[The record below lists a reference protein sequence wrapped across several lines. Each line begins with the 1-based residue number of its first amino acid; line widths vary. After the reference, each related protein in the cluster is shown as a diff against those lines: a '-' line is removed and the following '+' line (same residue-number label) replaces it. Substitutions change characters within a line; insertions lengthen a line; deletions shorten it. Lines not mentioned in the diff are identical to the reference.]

1 MSSPKTSAVGADWTH
16 LLADPDLVSHLGL
29 LLQTYRD
36 APPDKRDQV
45 LLETMRKIKSG
56 ALKTPP
62 PAETKS
68 AAAESPANETS
79 SAPTTE
85 VPAAKSEVVQVL
97 HEPAQPVVVP
107 SAATPPFEPDLF
119 TPSWAQDRRR
129 FPRIKCFVAV
139 ELRVDG
145 AVTPVWGNLSNTSI
159 GGCLVETA
167 VAVETGAKLE
177 IGLWMAN
184 GKIWVKGLIING
196 IVTRSNPCFG
206 VRIKFAQLEAAE
218 KDTLREFLKF
228 VETTS
233 KTLTNEHAY
242 LAQLKR

>member
-1 MSSPKTSAVGADWTH
+1 MSTPKSSPVGADWTH

-36 APPDKRDQV
+36 APPGKRDQV
-45 LLETMRKIKSG
+45 LLETMRKIKSD
-56 ALKTPP
+56 AREANL
-62 PAETKS
+62 AVV
-68 AAAESPANETS
+68 ES
-79 SAPTTE
+79 
-85 VPAAKSEVVQVL
+85 PAAKS
-97 HEPAQPVVVP
+97 HDAGKEPTQPVAIP
-107 SAATPPFEPDLF
+107 SAPAPPFEPDLF

-145 AVTPVWGNLSNTSI
+145 SSAPVWGNLSNTSI

-167 VAVETGAKLE
+167 VPVNTGARLE

-228 VETTS
+228 VETTT
-233 KTLTNEHAY
+233 KTLNSEHSY

>member
-36 APPDKRDQV
+36 APPDKRDQL

-56 ALKTPP
+56 TLEIAPESAQP
-62 PAETKS
+62 
-68 AAAESPANETS
+68 AAAIEPEVIETPAL
-79 SAPTTE
+79 
-85 VPAAKSEVVQVL
+85 KSEVIQVL
-97 HEPAQPVVVP
+97 PEPAQPSTVP
-107 SAATPPFEPDLF
+107 TATAPPFEPDLF

-145 AVTPVWGNLSNTSI
+145 AIVPVWGNLSNTSV

-167 VAVETGAKLE
+167 VPVETGAKLE

-206 VRIKFAQLEAAE
+206 VRIKFSQLEAAE

-228 VETTS
+228 VETSS
-233 KTLTNEHAY
+233 KTLTNEQSY
-242 LAQLKR
+242 LAKLKR

>member
-56 ALKTPP
+56 AIKIAPE
-62 PAETKS
+62 PAE
-68 AAAESPANETS
+68 P
-79 SAPTTE
+79 
-85 VPAAKSEVVQVL
+85 PAAKAPETTEAPALKSEVIQVL
-97 HEPAQPVVVP
+97 PEPVQPSTVP
-107 SAATPPFEPDLF
+107 TATAPPFEPDLF

-145 AVTPVWGNLSNTSI
+145 AVVPVWGNLSNTSI

-167 VAVETGAKLE
+167 VPVETGAKLE

-196 IVTRSNPCFG
+196 IVTRTNPCFG
-206 VRIKFAQLEAAE
+206 VRIKFAQLETAE

-228 VETTS
+228 VETTT
-233 KTLTNEHAY
+233 KTLTNEHSY

>member
-36 APPDKRDQV
+36 APPDKRDQL

-56 ALKTPP
+56 TLEIAPESAQP
-62 PAETKS
+62 
-68 AAAESPANETS
+68 AAAIEREVIETPAL
-79 SAPTTE
+79 
-85 VPAAKSEVVQVL
+85 KSEVIQVL
-97 HEPAQPVVVP
+97 PEPAQPSTVP
-107 SAATPPFEPDLF
+107 TATAPPFEPDLF

-145 AVTPVWGNLSNTSI
+145 AIVPVWGNLSNTSV

-167 VAVETGAKLE
+167 VPVETGAKLE

-206 VRIKFAQLEAAE
+206 VRIKFSQLEAAE

-228 VETTS
+228 VETSS
-233 KTLTNEHAY
+233 KTLTNEQSY
-242 LAQLKR
+242 LAKLKR

>member
-36 APPDKRDQV
+36 APPDKRDQL

-56 ALKTPP
+56 ALKAAT
-62 PAETKS
+62 AAGS
-68 AAAESPANETS
+68 AAAEGSATEPPAS
-79 SAPTTE
+79 RMVAAQS
-85 VPAAKSEVVQVL
+85 VP
-97 HEPAQPVVVP
+97 EPAQSVAVP
-107 SAATPPFEPDLF
+107 SSATPPFEPDLF

-145 AVTPVWGNLSNTSI
+145 CATPVWGNLSNTSI

-167 VAVETGAKLE
+167 VPVEAGARLE

-206 VRIKFAQLEAAE
+206 VRIKFAQLEPAE

-228 VETTS
+228 VETSS
-233 KTLTNEHAY
+233 KTLTNEHSY

>member
-1 MSSPKTSAVGADWTH
+1 MSSPKSSAVGADWTH

-36 APPDKRDQV
+36 APPDQRDQV
-45 LLETMRKIKSG
+45 LLETMRQIKSG
-56 ALKTPP
+56 AIKTAPANP
-62 PAETKS
+62 PAT
-68 AAAESPANETS
+68 ES
-79 SAPTTE
+79 
-85 VPAAKSEVVQVL
+85 Q
-97 HEPAQPVVVP
+97 PAQSVAVP
-107 SAATPPFEPDLF
+107 STATPPFEPDLF

-139 ELRVDG
+139 ELRLEG
-145 AVTPVWGNLSNTSI
+145 SSTPVWGNLSNTSI

-167 VAVETGAKLE
+167 VPVETGAKLE

-196 IVTRSNPCFG
+196 VVTRSNPCFG
-206 VRIKFAQLEAAE
+206 VRIKFAQLEPAE
-218 KDTLREFLKF
+218 KGTLREFLKF
-228 VETTS
+228 VETATKALNS
-233 KTLTNEHAY
+233 GNSY

>member
-16 LLADPDLVSHLGL
+16 LLADPDLISHLGL

-36 APPDKRDQV
+36 APPDTRDQV

-56 ALKTPP
+56 TLKVVATATRPAL
-62 PAETKS
+62 
-68 AAAESPANETS
+68 AESPATEKS
-79 SAPTTE
+79 VAASTE
-85 VPAAKSEVVQVL
+85 VPITKSEVIRVL
-97 HEPAQPVVVP
+97 PEPAQSVAVP
-107 SAATPPFEPDLF
+107 PTATPPFEPDLF

-145 AVTPVWGNLSNTSI
+145 AITPVWGNLSNTSI

-167 VAVETGAKLE
+167 VPVETGAKLE

-233 KTLTNEHAY
+233 KTLTNEHSY

>member
-1 MSSPKTSAVGADWTH
+1 MSSPKSSAVGADWTH

-36 APPDKRDQV
+36 APPDQRDQL

-56 ALKTPP
+56 ALQVPP
-62 PAETKS
+62 KVES
-68 AAAESPANETS
+68 VAAESTAAEPL
-79 SAPTTE
+79 TE
-85 VPAAKSEVVQVL
+85 SQPMQN
-97 HEPAQPVVVP
+97 EPAQPVAVP

-145 AVTPVWGNLSNTSI
+145 SVTPVWGNLSNTSI

-167 VAVETGAKLE
+167 VPVQTGAKLE

-228 VETTS
+228 VETTT
-233 KTLTNEHAY
+233 KTLTNEHSY

>member
-1 MSSPKTSAVGADWTH
+1 MSSPKSSAVGADWTH

-36 APPDKRDQV
+36 APPDQRDQL

-56 ALKTPP
+56 ALQVPP
-62 PAETKS
+62 KVES
-68 AAAESPANETS
+68 VAAESTAAEPL
-79 SAPTTE
+79 TE
-85 VPAAKSEVVQVL
+85 SQPMQN
-97 HEPAQPVVVP
+97 EPAQPVAVP

-145 AVTPVWGNLSNTSI
+145 SVTPVWGNLSNTSI

-167 VAVETGAKLE
+167 VPVQTGAKLE

-206 VRIKFAQLEAAE
+206 VRIKFSQLETAE

-228 VETTS
+228 VETTT
-233 KTLTNEHAY
+233 KTLTNEHSY

>member
-1 MSSPKTSAVGADWTH
+1 MSSPKTSAVGADWTQ
-16 LLADPDLVSHLGL
+16 LLADPDFASHLGL

-36 APPDKRDQV
+36 APPDKRDEV

-56 ALKTPP
+56 ALKTA
-62 PAETKS
+62 PAVESTTRES
-68 AAAESPANETS
+68 AKPQPS
-79 SAPTTE
+79 TTE
-85 VPAAKSEVVQVL
+85 SHAAKNEPVQSVS
-97 HEPAQPVVVP
+97 EPAQPVAVP
-107 SAATPPFEPDLF
+107 SASTPPFEPDLF

-145 AVTPVWGNLSNTSI
+145 SVTPVWGNLSNTSI

-167 VAVETGAKLE
+167 VPVETGAKLE

-233 KTLTNEHAY
+233 KTLTNEHSY

>member
-1 MSSPKTSAVGADWTH
+1 MSGSKSSAVGADWTH

-45 LLETMRKIKSG
+45 LLETMRKIKRD
-56 ALKTPP
+56 ALKAEAAGAE
-62 PAETKS
+62 PASAES
-68 AAAESPANETS
+68 RAGEAAATAS
-79 SAPTTE
+79 
-85 VPAAKSEVVQVL
+85 Q
-97 HEPAQPVVVP
+97 PAQPVIEPARSVAVP
-107 SAATPPFEPDLF
+107 STATPPFEPDLF

-145 AVTPVWGNLSNTSI
+145 SSAPVWGNLSNTSI

-167 VAVETGAKLE
+167 VPVDTGARLE

-196 IVTRSNPCFG
+196 VVTRSNPCFG

-218 KDTLREFLKF
+218 KDTLREFLKV
-228 VETTS
+228 VETTT
-233 KTLTNEHAY
+233 KTLNSEHSY

>member
-1 MSSPKTSAVGADWTH
+1 MSSPKSSAVGADWTQ

-36 APPDKRDQV
+36 APPSTRDQV
-45 LLETMRKIKSG
+45 LLETMRKIKNG
-56 ALKTPP
+56 ALRDATKEP
-62 PAETKS
+62 PAQ
-68 AAAESPANETS
+68 AAAASVTA
-79 SAPTTE
+79 APL
-85 VPAAKSEVVQVL
+85 AAS
-97 HEPAQPVVVP
+97 EPAQPIEVS

-139 ELRVDG
+139 ELRVADSG
-145 AVTPVWGNLSNTSI
+145 NTVWGNLSNTSI

-167 VAVETGAKLE
+167 VPIESGAKLE

-184 GKIWVKGLIING
+184 GKIWVKGMIING
-196 IVTRSNPCFG
+196 VVTRSNPCFG
-206 VRIKFAQLEAAE
+206 VRIKFAQLEPAE
-218 KDTLREFLKF
+218 KGTLREFLKV
-228 VETTS
+228 VETS
-233 KTLTNEHAY
+233 AKNLNNEHSY

>member
-1 MSSPKTSAVGADWTH
+1 MSSPKSPAAGADWTH

-36 APPDKRDQV
+36 AAPDKRDQV

-56 ALKTPP
+56 ALKTE
-62 PAETKS
+62 PAT
-68 AAAESPANETS
+68 AAP
-79 SAPTTE
+79 APTE
-85 VPAAKSEVVQVL
+85 PASNESGRAGPVAIESKPDQT
-97 HEPAQPVVVP
+97 EPAQSIAVP
-107 SAATPPFEPDLF
+107 SSATPPFEPDLF
-119 TPSWAQDRRR
+119 TPSWAQDRRQ

-145 AVTPVWGNLSNTSI
+145 STAPVWGNLSNTSI

-167 VAVETGAKLE
+167 VPVSTGAKLE

-196 IVTRSNPCFG
+196 VVTRSNPCFG
-206 VRIKFAQLEAAE
+206 VRIKFAQLDPPE
-218 KDTLREFLKF
+218 KETLREFLKF
-228 VETTS
+228 VETTTKHS
-233 KTLTNEHAY
+233 HNEQSY

>member
-1 MSSPKTSAVGADWTH
+1 
-16 LLADPDLVSHLGL
+16 
-29 LLQTYRD
+29 
-36 APPDKRDQV
+36 V
-45 LLETMRKIKSG
+45 LLETMRKIKSD
-56 ALKTPP
+56 ALKAQT
-62 PAETKS
+62 AAVE
-68 AAAESPANETS
+68 AAAPDSPAIEVS
-79 SAPTTE
+79 SAPVAEPSEQIEAVDTTPE
-85 VPAAKSEVVQVL
+85 S
-97 HEPAQPVVVP
+97 VVVP
-107 SAATPPFEPDLF
+107 SAAAPPFEPDLF

-145 AVTPVWGNLSNTSI
+145 CLTPVWGNLSNTSI

-167 VAVETGAKLE
+167 VPVETGAKLE

-206 VRIKFAQLEAAE
+206 VRIKFAQLEAPE

-233 KTLTNEHAY
+233 KTLTNEHSY

>member
-1 MSSPKTSAVGADWTH
+1 MSSPKSSAVGADWTH

-36 APPDKRDQV
+36 AAPDQRDQV

-56 ALKTPP
+56 AIKAAPANP
-62 PAETKS
+62 PAT
-68 AAAESPANETS
+68 ES
-79 SAPTTE
+79 
-85 VPAAKSEVVQVL
+85 
-97 HEPAQPVVVP
+97 EPAQPVVVP

-145 AVTPVWGNLSNTSI
+145 SGTPVWGNLYNTSI

-167 VAVETGAKLE
+167 VPVNTGAKLE

-184 GKIWVKGLIING
+184 GKIWVKVMIING
-196 IVTRSNPCFG
+196 VVTRSNPCFG
-206 VRIKFAQLEAAE
+206 VRIKFAQLEPAE

-228 VETTS
+228 VETTT
-233 KTLTNEHAY
+233 KTRTNEHSY

>member
-1 MSSPKTSAVGADWTH
+1 MSNPKSSANGADWTH
-16 LLADPDLVSHLGL
+16 LLADPDLISHLGL

-36 APPDKRDQV
+36 APPDKRDEV

-56 ALKTPP
+56 ALKADSEITEPVA
-62 PAETKS
+62 AET
-68 AAAESPANETS
+68 AVAETPAVDNPVE
-79 SAPTTE
+79 
-85 VPAAKSEVVQVL
+85 QVAV
-97 HEPAQPVVVP
+97 EPAQSVTVP
-107 SAATPPFEPDLF
+107 STATPPFAPDLF

-145 AVTPVWGNLSNTSI
+145 SATPVWGNLSNTSI

-167 VAVETGAKLE
+167 VPVDTGARLE

-206 VRIKFAQLEAAE
+206 VRIKFSQLEAAE

-228 VETTS
+228 VETTT
-233 KTLTNEHAY
+233 KTLNSEHSY

>member
-36 APPDKRDQV
+36 APPDKRDQL

-56 ALKTPP
+56 AIKVAPESAEP
-62 PAETKS
+62 PALKEPE
-68 AAAESPANETS
+68 AIESPAL
-79 SAPTTE
+79 
-85 VPAAKSEVVQVL
+85 KSEVIQVL
-97 HEPAQPVVVP
+97 PEPAQPSEVP
-107 SAATPPFEPDLF
+107 TATAPPFEPDLF

-145 AVTPVWGNLSNTSI
+145 AIVPVWGNLSNTSI

-167 VAVETGAKLE
+167 VPVETGAKLE

-206 VRIKFAQLEAAE
+206 VRIKFSQLEAAE

-228 VETTS
+228 VETTT
-233 KTLTNEHAY
+233 KTLTNEHSY
-242 LAQLKR
+242 LAKLKR

>member
-1 MSSPKTSAVGADWTH
+1 MSSPKSSTVGADWTH

-36 APPDKRDQV
+36 APPDQRDQL

-56 ALKTPP
+56 ALQVPP
-62 PAETKS
+62 KVES
-68 AAAESPANETS
+68 VAAESTAAEPL
-79 SAPTTE
+79 TE
-85 VPAAKSEVVQVL
+85 SQPMQN
-97 HEPAQPVVVP
+97 EPAQPVAVP

-145 AVTPVWGNLSNTSI
+145 SVTPVWGNLSNTSI

-167 VAVETGAKLE
+167 VPVQTGAKLE

-228 VETTS
+228 VETTT
-233 KTLTNEHAY
+233 KTLTNEHSY

>member
-1 MSSPKTSAVGADWTH
+1 MSGSKSSAVGADWTH

-36 APPDKRDQV
+36 APPDQRDQV
-45 LLETMRKIKSG
+45 LLETMRNIKRG
-56 ALKTPP
+56 ALKAEAAGTE
-62 PAETKS
+62 PAS
-68 AAAESPANETS
+68 GESPAAEAPA
-79 SAPTTE
+79 SA
-85 VPAAKSEVVQVL
+85 SQ
-97 HEPAQPVVVP
+97 PAQPEIEPARSVAVP
-107 SAATPPFEPDLF
+107 STATPPFEPDLF

-145 AVTPVWGNLSNTSI
+145 SSAPVWGNLSNTSI

-167 VAVETGAKLE
+167 VPVDTGARLE

-196 IVTRSNPCFG
+196 VVTRSNPCFG

-228 VETTS
+228 VETTT
-233 KTLTNEHAY
+233 KTLNSEHSY

>member
-1 MSSPKTSAVGADWTH
+1 MSSPKSSAVGADWTH

-36 APPDKRDQV
+36 APPDQRDQL

-56 ALKTPP
+56 ALQVPP
-62 PAETKS
+62 KVES
-68 AAAESPANETS
+68 VAAESTAAEPL
-79 SAPTTE
+79 TE
-85 VPAAKSEVVQVL
+85 SQPMQN
-97 HEPAQPVVVP
+97 EPAQPVAVP

-139 ELRVDG
+139 ELRVADSG
-145 AVTPVWGNLSNTSI
+145 TTVWGNLSNTSI

-167 VAVETGAKLE
+167 VPIESGAKLE

-184 GKIWVKGLIING
+184 GKIWVKGMIING
-196 IVTRSNPCFG
+196 VVTRSNPCFG
-206 VRIKFAQLEAAE
+206 VRIKFAQLEPAE
-218 KDTLREFLKF
+218 KGTLREFLKV
-228 VETTS
+228 VETS
-233 KTLTNEHAY
+233 AKSLNNEHSY